1 MAVIYEQT
9 KDGKFRVSREFTT
22 LAAAASGAA
31 ALESVCERAFEP
43 VKPVEG
49 HVACQS
55 GEVVE

>member
-1 MAVIYEQT
+1 MAVIYERT
-9 KDGKFRVSREFTT
+9 KEGKFRVSREFTT

-31 ALESVCERAFEP
+31 ALESVSESAFEP